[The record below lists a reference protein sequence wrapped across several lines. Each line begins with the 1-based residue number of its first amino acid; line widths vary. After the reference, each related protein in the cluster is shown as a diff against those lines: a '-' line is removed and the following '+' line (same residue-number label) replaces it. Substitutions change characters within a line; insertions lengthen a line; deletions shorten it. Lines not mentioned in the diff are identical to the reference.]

1 MSGMTRSTERPVKE
15 RIRDWKEITKPV
27 PGNLAQK
34 EAVRCNFCLE
44 APCSSGCPSGVDV
57 SAFIRRIFVGDLRSA
72 VRIIRE
78 SNPFA
83 SVCGRICPAD
93 EFCIGACRNQ
103 FATSPLDIASLQRY
117 VADLDLTGLAQPPA
131 PAAPRKGAKKVACV
145 GAGPA
150 GLTCALE
157 CARRGYDVTVFEQNP
172 KPGGMLTYGIPSY
185 RLDQKIVDAEI
196 DRIRKAGVKIVT
208 GKKIASIQ
216 KLKAG
221 GFAAVF
227 VGTGAWKS
235 KWRNLEKTKME
246 GVWDALEFIAAAKFG
261 PKRPR
266 VGETVAVF
274 GAGNTAMDCAGTA
287 LRLGAK
293 RVFIIYRRGM
303 AEMPAWEGEIA
314 MTFREGTEFM
324 LLTAPK
330 RIIGEKKVEAV
341 ECVKMQLG
349 PNDESGRPRP
359 IPIPG
364 SEFILKADT
373 VIQALGQDPDA
384 ELHKA
389 LGLKTD
395 ARGCIKTKSDV
406 LTSIPGVF
414 AGGDAVNGGATAV
427 EAIAAGKAAAEAI
440 DRYLRK
446 K

>member
-1 MSGMTRSTERPVKE
+1 MSEMTRSTERPVKE
-15 RIRDWKEITKPV
+15 RIRDWKEIRKPV

-34 EAVRCNFCLE
+34 EAVRCNYCLE
-44 APCSSGCPSGVDV
+44 APCSTGCPSGVDV

-72 VRIIRE
+72 IRIIKD

-83 SVCGRICPAD
+83 SVCGRICPAE

-103 FATSPLDIASLQRY
+103 FATSPLDIATLQRY
-117 VADLDLTGLAQPPA
+117 VADLDLVSGVRPPVVQV
-131 PAAPRKGAKKVACV
+131 RKGAKKVACV

-150 GLTCALE
+150 GLTCAIE
-157 CARRGYDVTVFEQNP
+157 CAKRGYDVTVFEQNARA
-172 KPGGMLTYGIPSY
+172 GGMLTYGIPSY
-185 RLDQKIVDAEI
+185 RLDQEIVDAEI
-196 DRIRKAGVKIVT
+196 EQIRKAGVRILT
-208 GKKIASIQ
+208 GKKVASLA
-216 KLKAG
+216 KLKSAG
-221 GFAAVF
+221 FSAVF

-235 KWRNLEKTKME
+235 RWQNLEKTRMG
-246 GVWDALEFIAAAKFG
+246 GVWDALDFIAAAKFG
-261 PKRPR
+261 AKKPR
-266 VGETVAVF
+266 VGETVAIF

-287 LRLGAK
+287 LRLGAA
-293 RVFIIYRRGM
+293 RVLIIYRRGM
-303 AEMPAWEGEIA
+303 AEMPAWESEVG

-330 RIIGEKKVEAV
+330 RIIGTKKVEAV
-341 ECVKMQLG
+341 ECVKMKLG
-349 PNDESGRPRP
+349 PKDESGRPRP

-384 ELHKA
+384 ELNKA

-395 ARGCIKTKSDV
+395 ARGCIRTKANG
-406 LTSIPGVF
+406 LTNIPGVF

-427 EAIAAGKAAAEAI
+427 EAIAAGKAAAESI